1 MKAHAQWNFNIAA
14 ASNKYSLLYGG
25 AYMKRIISF
34 LITLIVLCSI
44 LSGCSKTGTKPLTEL
59 KVDDVVS
66 ADITLMPPNTTI
78 TISDPANLEQLVAL
92 LNDIILFEQDDA
104 GRQAEGQ
111 LVTVTVTRADG
122 STASVGAYGSYIF
135 YNDICYRAEYEPSEA
150 LNGFGNSFLTE
161 LPDKGTP
168 PETEESLSTS
178 NNDVPEPSSYYFEAQ
193 YIRTNGYVDG
203 ASYPVVT
210 LIESKEELDA
220 YYEANRDRYDLERH
234 DAVYSDQTI
243 GFLDACDRYDKEYFD
258 EERNL
263 VLILLEEPSGSNR
276 HEITDVRRND
286 KGEWVIT
293 IDRILP
299 ECGTD
304 DMAEWHLFLE
314 IQMGNVISRDDT
326 IIVNLKNTG
335 STSAVMDE
343 NYPIK
348 ITSGESS
355 IYPYPHFKYSEDWT
369 GEGFLCADGV
379 PVGMTLSEFLAE
391 DLLPAVPYS
400 DDFAVTYA
408 ENVTFRSIN
417 LYNTAFELLG
427 NLFDFAD
434 LSTLEA
440 GEYYLGIVVN
450 EQGAYIEEAKQ
461 YECTGWECLFRLIVK

>member
-1 MKAHAQWNFNIAA
+1 MSKPGCDIDYLIIQ
-14 ASNKYSLLYGG
+14 ASLWTVGRHL
-25 AYMKRIISF
+25 RI
-34 LITLIVLCSI
+34 V
-44 LSGCSKTGTKPLTEL
+44 GQ
-59 KVDDVVS
+59 
-66 ADITLMPPNTTI
+66 TI
-78 TISDPANLEQLVAL
+78 
-92 LNDIILFEQDDA
+92 DA
-104 GRQAEGQ
+104 
-111 LVTVTVTRADG
+111 
-122 STASVGAYGSYIF
+122 TAS
-135 YNDICYRAEYEPSEA
+135 DDERAA
-150 LNGFGNSFLTE
+150 F
-161 LPDKGTP
+161 
-168 PETEESLSTS
+168 
-178 NNDVPEPSSYYFEAQ
+178 V
-193 YIRTNGYVDG
+193 
-203 ASYPVVT
+203 
-210 LIESKEELDA
+210 
-220 YYEANRDRYDLERH
+220 
-234 DAVYSDQTI
+234 
-243 GFLDACDRYDKEYFD
+243 
-258 EERNL
+258 
-263 VLILLEEPSGSNR
+263 
-276 HEITDVRRND
+276 
-286 KGEWVIT
+286 
-293 IDRILP
+293 
-299 ECGTD
+299 
-304 DMAEWHLFLE
+304 LE